1 MRSHLNISLGFSGF
15 TNSTHSRVKLAGN
28 SDIGAKR
35 RGNLASMANP
45 KDLKNEPVVQIYSRE
60 NCHLCQEAESVV
72 REALKDLSFKLEVI
86 YIDGNQE
93 LERLY
98 GEEVPVTLI
107 DGAKHDYFRV
117 DRKRFSEAILRQH
130 Q

>member
-1 MRSHLNISLGFSGF
+1 MLEIPF
-15 TNSTHSRVKLAGN
+15 
-28 SDIGAKR
+28 D
-35 RGNLASMANP
+35 
-45 KDLKNEPVVQIYSRE
+45 
-60 NCHLCQEAESVV
+60 
-72 REALKDLSFKLEVI
+72 LEVI

-107 DGAKHDYFRV
+107 NGAKHDYFRV
-117 DRKRFSEAILRQH
+117 DKKRFSEAILRQH

>member
-1 MRSHLNISLGFSGF
+1 MN
-15 TNSTHSRVKLAGN
+15 TK
-28 SDIGAKR
+28 
-35 RGNLASMANP
+35 
-45 KDLKNEPVVQIYSRE
+45 VVIYSRV
-60 NCHLCQEAESVV
+60 NCHLCQKAEKNL
-72 REALKDLSFKLEVI
+72 REVMTEIPFELEVI

-107 DGAKHDYFRV
+107 NGVKHDYFRV
-117 DRKRFSEAILRQH
+117 DKKRFSEAILRQR

>member
-1 MRSHLNISLGFSGF
+1 M
-15 TNSTHSRVKLAGN
+15 
-28 SDIGAKR
+28 KR

-45 KDLKNEPVVQIYSRE
+45 KDLKSEPVVQIYSRE

-72 REALKDLSFKLEVI
+72 REVLKDISFKLEVI

-93 LERLY
+93 LEKLY

-107 DGAKHDYFRV
+107 NGAKHDYFRV
-117 DRKRFSEAILRQH
+117 DKKRFSEALLRQH